1 MKPAK
6 IKFQSIKTDVVVMD
20 GGLNENVSSL
30 EMKGGELIT
39 CENYYIT
46 EGSTGGYVSLPGY
59 EVYDGHPSPSL
70 VAATEADHAARDAA
84 RALVLEVPGVES
96 VLAAVVF
103 NDKVY
108 AFRNKVGGLVAG
120 MYESTGEGWDEIDT
134 SADPLTAG
142 GHYTFI
148 EYNFL
153 ATEDSKVVI
162 WTNGVDQARMFDGTT
177 LTTLSN
183 TGMGADDLPEFCGIW
198 GDRLFLSYR
207 GGSLQAS
214 TSGDP
219 TDFTT
224 DPVELGIGYEI
235 TALKPLVGGSL
246 VIFCDSAIKTLT
258 GDSTVTTD
266 WVLKTFT
273 TTFGAYPYTV
283 CDLFDT
289 LIFMSDYGVTTL
301 SAAQEYGDFA
311 ANSLSQKVK
320 KTLLKYKSNVSCA
333 IVLQHLNQYRLYL
346 DNNKFLVFSFM
357 NKKLRGITKCQY
369 LTPVLSCSGG
379 KDSSDNIIHFFT
391 STTGFV
397 YKGDIGTSFNGN
409 NIRTRLATSYYH
421 YKSPRSWKAFQRV
434 MFELSS
440 QSDLIAQIRTTFDY
454 FDLKLPRTGE
464 EPFSIQGLGDP
475 YGEAIWSQFT
485 YSGAE
490 LTTRNVY
497 YFQAVASNMSVNF
510 RTEGAYYK
518 PHTIQNFIVD
528 YTVVGRQQ

>member
-1 MKPAK
+1 MIPKK

-30 EMKGGELIT
+30 EMKGGELIA

-84 RALVLEVPGVES
+84 RALIDEVPGIGS
-96 VLAAVVF
+96 VLATVVF
-103 NDKVY
+103 KDKVY
-108 AFRNKVGGLVAG
+108 AFRNKAGGLVAG
-120 MYESTGEGWDEIDT
+120 MFVESAAGWVEVDT

-153 ATEDSKVVI
+153 ATEDTKVLI

-177 LTTLSN
+177 LTTISN
-183 TGMGADDLPEFCGIW
+183 AGMGADDLPEFCGVW

-207 GGSLQAS
+207 GGSLQSS

-258 GDSTVTTD
+258 GDSTLTSD

-320 KTLLKYKSNVSCA
+320 KTLLKYKSNISCA
-333 IVLQHLNQYRLYL
+333 VVLQNINQYRLYL
-346 DNNKFLVFSFM
+346 DNNRILIFSFI
-357 NKKLRGITKCQY
+357 NKKLRGITKGQY
-369 LTPVLSCSGG
+369 LTPVLTCSTG
-379 KDSSDNIIHFFT
+379 KNSSGNIVHFFT
-391 STTGFV
+391 SSTGYV
-397 YKGDIGTSFNGN
+397 YKGDTGTSFNGS
-409 NIRTRLATSYYH
+409 NIKTRLATAYYH
-421 YKSPRSWKAFQRV
+421 YKSPRSWKAFNRLV
-434 MFELSS
+434 FELAS
-440 QSDLIAQIRTTFDY
+440 QSDLVAQVRTTFDY
-454 FDLKLPRTGE
+454 FDLQLPKTSE
-464 EPFSIQGLGDP
+464 VPFSIQGLGDV
-475 YGEAIWSQFT
+475 YGEGIWGTFT

-518 PHTIQNFIVD
+518 QHTIQNFIVD
-528 YTVVGRQQ
+528 YTTVGRQQ